1 MTVNAEIN
9 TQRLDSRLITL
20 LTDDGAV
27 TTFTPTAHQATKSVY
42 GEVVFPILGDK
53 HQLPLIRLLELRLSA
68 RHESYKG
75 DGTDTSDPVSCREP
89 LVAGQ
94 YDYFGNCPPAGTVIS
109 RSTTTNAHTDP
120 SISLLWSPI
129 DGVMLRGSYTTGYLP
144 PQLSQLVK
152 VPRPQIFL

>member
-1 MTVNAEIN
+1 MT
-9 TQRLDSRLITL
+9 
-20 LTDDGAV
+20 
-27 TTFTPTAHQATKSVY
+27 
-42 GEVVFPILGDK
+42 
-53 HQLPLIRLLELRLSA
+53 
-68 RHESYKG
+68 
-75 DGTDTSDPVSCREP
+75 P

-94 YDYFGNCPPAGTVIS
+94 YDYFGNCPPAGTVIP

-152 VPRPQIFL
+152 IPARRSPSRCAIRSAATS